1 MVGVAFSI
9 IIAFMGL
16 VGYIGEESLRR
27 SKEIAIR
34 KVVNGATALEII
46 TLFVKD
52 IGRLLIIAILVEDAV
67 AYYTSSLFL
76 QQFASKI
83 PLSIGYF
90 LAADVIVAG
99 IILLVVVLYGLK
111 ISYAN
116 PIVSLKNE

>member
-34 KVVNGATALEII
+34 KVNGATALEII

-116 PIVSLKNE
+116 PVESLKSE

>member
-34 KVVNGATALEII
+34 KVNGATALEII